1 MNQSAARQ
9 AHAAAQFGVGCLHL
23 VPREA
28 SGHEAKV
35 SAWLSELSDV
45 LVGLAGISDVET
57 WFNATEDGADPAL
70 ATLVPWFSEERSA
83 DSGSNELGV
92 QFHLTVD
99 RTLLDMLGPLYR
111 GYARFPREIDVR
123 ITYIR
128 DTPVVLAWIREDH
141 GEATGT
147 TVLDIARRHLALQ
160 LEGTGVALD
169 VLEPTPFPA
178 DFRVFERVEGADADQ
193 LVSVNVETRPGFDL
207 VDMEVDG
214 HGAFEA
220 IFDHVLYQVALEADD
235 YYSVEL
241 AVDRAEL
248 RWDAIMEK
256 FNGFIASQRGR
267 RTPFRGN
274 GSVEIRDLMLGL
286 IETKAAILA
295 ERHDLLEQVEKARAS
310 DVGVLSEYIVER
322 FGRFPDFPFDEYT
335 RMLEFLEGRR
345 AHRSDAVIALVSALI
360 GGLVGSLYVL
370 FGGY

>member
-1 MNQSAARQ
+1 MNHSAARQ
-9 AHAAAQFGVGCLHL
+9 THAAAQFGVGCLHL
-23 VPREA
+23 VPRD
-28 SGHEAKV
+28 STGHEATV
-35 SAWLSELSDV
+35 STWLAELSGV
-45 LVGLAGISDVET
+45 LGGLAGVSGVET
-57 WFNATEDGADPAL
+57 WFNATDDGADPAL
-70 ATLVPWFSEERSA
+70 ADLVPWFSNERSA
-83 DSGSNELGV
+83 DSGSNELGI
-92 QFHLTVD
+92 QFRLTVD
-99 RTLLDMLGPLYR
+99 RTLLDTLGPLYR
-111 GYARFPREIDVR
+111 GYARFPSVIDVR
-123 ITYIR
+123 ITYIH
-128 DTPVVLAWIREDH
+128 DTPVVLAWTREDH

-160 LEGTGVALD
+160 LEDTGVVLD

-178 DFRVFERVEGADADQ
+178 DFRVFERAEGTDADQ
-193 LVSVNVETRPGFDL
+193 LVSVNVEARPGFDL
-207 VDMEVDG
+207 VDMEVDA
-214 HGAFEA
+214 HGAFDD

-248 RWDAIMEK
+248 RWDSIMEK
-256 FNGFIASQRGR
+256 FNGFITRQRGR
-267 RTPFRGN
+267 RSMFRGN
-274 GSVEIRDLMLGL
+274 ASVEIRDLMLGL

-295 ERHDLLEQVEKARAS
+295 ERHDLLEQVEKARTS